1 MEELG
6 RLSEG
11 QEERGTQ
18 MSGRQVGPHYE
29 GDAYNVNCL
38 NVTLKQEETNRF
50 SNAVTGW
57 GFVAV
62 VRKIGVPE
70 WRAGERRRLVGRE

>member
-50 SNAVTGW
+50 LKA
-57 GFVAV
+57 VAV